1 MANNAPGKHYR
12 DGLSLMDIFRMF
24 PDDAAAEKW
33 ITETRWPN
41 EIACVRCG
49 STNVQTKTTHPR
61 MPFRCRDC
69 RKFFSP
75 KTGTPMQSSNLGY
88 QAWAIAIYL
97 MTTGIK
103 GTASMKLHRDLDISQ
118 KSAWH
123 LAMRI
128 RESWERQQHPFDGPV
143 EVDESYFG
151 GKEKNKHKNKR
162 LNAGRGAVGKTAVVA
177 VKDRKSGKVAAS
189 VTPSTDGPTLR
200 GFVAHMSVEGAKVYS
215 DEAAAYRELP
225 NHESVNHGVGKYVD
239 GMAHTNGL
247 ESFWS
252 LMKRGY
258 HGTYHKMSPWHLDR
272 YVGEFEGRHNDRDSD
287 TEVQMQRMVRG
298 MEGKQLRYKDLIA
311 DSPNPRRKGNTA
323 A

>member
-12 DGLSLMDIFRMF
+12 NGLSLVDIFRMF

-33 ITETRWPN
+33 ITENRWPN
-41 EIACVRCG
+41 GIACVRCG

-88 QAWAIAIYL
+88 QVWAIAIYL
-97 MTTGIK
+97 MTTGLK

-128 RESWERQQHPFDGPV
+128 RESWERQQRPFDGPV

-151 GKEKNKHKNKR
+151 GKEKNKHRSKR
-162 LNAGRGAVGKTAVVA
+162 LHAGRGAVGKTAVVA

-189 VTPSTDGPTLR
+189 VTASTDGPTLR
-200 GFVAHMSVEGAKVYS
+200 GFVEHMSVEGAKVYS
-215 DEAAAYRELP
+215 DEAAAYKELP

-298 MEGKQLRYKDLIA
+298 MEGKRLRYKDLIA
-311 DSPNPRRKGNTA
+311 DSPNPRRKA